1 MSMDVSKLKVGDLST
16 NCYLVKDGSNI
27 SVVDP
32 GDEAARIIQEIE
44 KTEKVNVQF
53 ILLTHGHYDHIL
65 AVDDLTIKYPSATL
79 IIHEED
85 VWLLKNIDKQGD
97 YLGKIFHNLKSK
109 VVAVSAGSTL
119 PFGDEVVK
127 IIHTPGHTKGSVCYL
142 IGDLLFSGDTIFY
155 HNYGRI
161 DLPWS
166 QPNKMK
172 ESIDTILHLPA
183 KLRILPGHGRETTVG
198 EEKNFKSYGNREYF

>member
-1 MSMDVSKLKVGDLST
+1 MGLNVSKLKVGDLST
-16 NCYLVKDGSNI
+16 NCYLVKDDNSI
-27 SVVDP
+27 LVIDP
-32 GDEAARIIQEIE
+32 GDEAARIIEGIE

-53 ILLTHGHYDHIL
+53 ILITHGHYDHIL

-85 VWLLKNIDKQGD
+85 VWLFENVDKQGD
-97 YLGKIFHNLKSK
+97 YLGKTLHKPKSK

-119 PFGDEVVK
+119 PFGNEV
-127 IIHTPGHTKGSVCYL
+127 IRIMHTPGHTKGSVCYRVAN
-142 IGDLLFSGDTIFY
+142 LLFSGDTIFY

-166 QPNKMK
+166 QPDKMK
-172 ESIDTILHLPA
+172 ESIDSILCLPEE
-183 KLRILPGHGRETTVG
+183 LCILPGHGKETNVK
-198 EEKNFKSYGNREYF
+198 EERSFSQYTRNQI